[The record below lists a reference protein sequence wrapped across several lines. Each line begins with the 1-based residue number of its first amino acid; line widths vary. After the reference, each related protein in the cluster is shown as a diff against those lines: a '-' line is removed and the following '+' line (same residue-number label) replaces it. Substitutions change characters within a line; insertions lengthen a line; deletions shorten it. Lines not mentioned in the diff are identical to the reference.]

1 LIHVLEHIEKDREA
15 LSHLHTLLRPNG
27 RILIEVPAMP
37 SLFSVHDRML
47 GHFKRYN
54 KRNFREAVD
63 DSLFSIIDLWFQDQ
77 IGMVGSF
84 FYFKLK
90 KIELKSQQGVD
101 LVVKRGALYDKYL
114 IPLESFYD
122 KFLRFPFG
130 LSLTGILQK
139 RNGK

>member
-1 LIHVLEHIEKDREA
+1 
-15 LSHLHTLLRPNG
+15 
-27 RILIEVPAMP
+27 
-37 SLFSVHDRML
+37 
-47 GHFKRYN
+47 
-54 KRNFREAVD
+54 
-63 DSLFSIIDLWFQDQ
+63 
-77 IGMVGSF
+77 MVGSF